1 MTQGDIVR
9 RSGFE
14 EEVEGALGG
23 LGQAEFT
30 YLSAGSLPD
39 FQRGYRWKISGEESW
54 NDSENV
60 AWRQILCKKKKPSC
74 RTCTTATRSL
84 FTYRPTT
91 IITISHATLP
101 AFVISDSQQEVFIFL
116 TPIKTSCSK
125 TSSSFPRITI
135 FQPTLGFVP
144 ACLHQRKSQK

>member
-39 FQRGYRWKISGEESW
+39 FQRGYRWKISGEES
-54 NDSENV
+54 
-60 AWRQILCKKKKPSC
+60 
-74 RTCTTATRSL
+74 
-84 FTYRPTT
+84 
-91 IITISHATLP
+91 
-101 AFVISDSQQEVFIFL
+101 
-116 TPIKTSCSK
+116 
-125 TSSSFPRITI
+125 
-135 FQPTLGFVP
+135 
-144 ACLHQRKSQK
+144 